1 MTRSGGLVA
10 TLVGAVLACAP
21 AAGAS
26 DDWIDLLASGNLRA
40 FRDPAGEWRTAGAIA
55 TSADD
60 PRRLTGSA
68 GTGAIVNGDAGRT
81 SDLLTREEWGDV
93 ELHVEFLVPKGSNSG
108 VYLMGRYE
116 IQVLDSFGIAKSDYP
131 GSECGGIYPR
141 WLGGQNV
148 GGRSPR
154 VNASRPAGE
163 WQSFDIVFRAPRFDA
178 RGRKTAHARFVSVV
192 HNGVLVHENA
202 EVTGP
207 TRAARFESETEEA
220 PAGPLQL
227 QGDHGPVAYRNLR
240 IRPVHLDE
248 APGPS
253 ARER

>member
-1 MTRSGGLVA
+1 MTRSGGLAA
-10 TLVGAVLACAP
+10 TLFGAVFACAP

-26 DDWIDLLASGNLRA
+26 DVWIDLLASGDLRA
-40 FRDPAGEWRTAGAIA
+40 FREPAGEWRTAGAIA

-116 IQVLDSFGIAKSDYP
+116 IQVLDSFGVAKSEYP
-131 GSECGGIYPR
+131 GNECGGIYPR
-141 WLGGQNV
+141 WLDEHNV

-178 RGRKTAHARFVSVV
+178 RGRKTAHARFVTVV

-207 TRAARFESETEEA
+207 TRAARFESETEEG

-227 QGDHGPVAYRNLR
+227 QGDHGPVAYRTLR
-240 IRPVHLDE
+240 IRPVRLDE
-248 APGPS
+248 APGPL
-253 ARER
+253 AGER